1 MPLPATFHRGDRA
14 FRIWASE
21 RAGRWTAH
29 AVRTDTGDRYGVDFS
44 GDSEEAAVDA
54 VSRWLHWQGDHE
66 AALGALQAAERAY
79 HRLVVDDAFA
89 SAAEQ
94 SARVHVRREVLD
106 ALERA
111 RARLDEVRG
120 RLAAVAPQAG

>member
-14 FRIWASE
+14 FRIWAIA

-29 AVRTDTGDRYGVDFS
+29 AVRVDTGDRYGVDFS

-66 AALGALQAAERAY
+66 AALSALQTAERAY
-79 HRLVVDDAFA
+79 HRVLVDAAFA

-94 SARVHVRREVLD
+94 SARAHVHREALD
-106 ALERA
+106 ELERA

-120 RLAAVAPQAG
+120 RLATLAHQGW